1 MKRFWLGRRTPAD
14 LSLASPPILCATW
27 FGCGWLPRMP
37 GTWGAL
43 AALPLAWL
51 LVSLGGPLL
60 LLLAAA
66 AAFAIGLWA
75 ADRYMDAVDLHDPSA
90 VVIDEVA
97 AQWLTLVLMPQDVV
111 VYLLGFLLFRGFDI
125 MKPWPVNWLDRRVGG
140 AIGVMIDDIVAALYA
155 ILVLYVFVAATGL
168 GG

>member
-1 MKRFWLGRRTPAD
+1 MKRFGLGRRTPVE
-14 LSLASPPILCATW
+14 LSLISPPILCATW

-43 AALPLAWL
+43 AALPVAWA

-66 AAFAIGLWA
+66 AVFLLGLWA

-90 VVIDEVA
+90 VVVDEVA
-97 AQWLTLVLMPQDVV
+97 GQWLTLVLVPPDVL
-111 VYLLGFLLFRGFDI
+111 VYLMGFLLFRAFDI

-140 AIGVMIDDIVAALYA
+140 AIGVMIDDLVAALYA
-155 ILVLYVFVAATGL
+155 LLALYLVVDLTGL